1 MNNQATVQGLNAYNM
16 LFDNTMSSDLD
27 RAAYS
32 M

>member
-1 MNNQATVQGLNAYNM
+1 MNNQATPQGLNAHNM
-16 LFDNTMSSDLD
+16 LFDNMLSSDLD